1 VTIDFVIQSKGLGWV
16 LFLRVGL
23 HFPGN
28 RENITFIK
36 LSLGL
41 SEDFTKGYVC
51 NLQCLFYYE
60 TNTFSNKSDLL

>member
-1 VTIDFVIQSKGLGWV
+1 M
-16 LFLRVGL
+16 

-28 RENITFIK
+28 IENITFIK